1 MHSASIWAG
10 LLGCAGLASGC
21 LLPEEREGLP
31 RIVPRAAAADNG
43 APIGTGDRF
52 SGGSV
57 TPQGL
62 GTQASSASISTILS
76 VAEIKSGFE
85 GLANTYGLETFT
97 TPYKTYNG
105 ATIYGGKVGGTGTCD
120 KAYRVYLNGGIHARE
135 RGSSDGVL
143 YFIADLLNAN
153 KTGSGLTYGSK
164 SYTNAQV
171 KTALAAGIVFVPLS
185 NPDGVAYDQSSNSCW
200 RKNRNPAS
208 STGSASSIGVDL
220 NRNFDFLWDFTKKF
234 ASSAQ
239 SSVASTSPSSE
250 TYHGSSIPGLL
261 HSCLPFPW
269 ILLTSDQEQRRSPS
283 LRHSLSSGSWIRTL
297 LSVGLSTCT
306 RMLETCFTAG
316 EATRTRTSTA
326 ISTSLTLRMMD
337 TTRKSMLQRM
347 RFSSS
352 SFYIGNGCSALTR
365 PRRGILS
372 DTPGSGKA
380 YGEYT
385 PSAESTANVQAADR
399 MASAMS
405 TARGRSYTSMQAAA
419 LYPTSGASDD
429 YSYSRHFANPSL
441 NLVHGYTVEFG
452 FGNSAAS
459 CPFYPT
465 VAQYNT
471 NLREVG
477 AGFMEFVLA
486 ATDLGLGGGC

>member
-1 MHSASIWAG
+1 MPPSHLSPVRVSLLRYRSFTPDHFSLFAMHSASIWAG

-57 TPQGL
+57 APQGL
-62 GTQASSASISTILS
+62 GSQASSASFSTILS
-76 VAEIKSGFE
+76 AAEVNSGLE

-97 TPYKTYNG
+97 TPYKTYGG
-105 ATIYGGKVGGTGTCD
+105 ASISGAKVGGTGTCN

-143 YFIADLLNAN
+143 YFISDLLYAN

-234 ASSAQ
+234 ASTVQ

-250 TYHGSSIPGLL
+250 TYHGSSFAHTFRSSNPKI
-261 HSCLPFPW
+261 S
-269 ILLTSDQEQRRSPS
+269 LTSDQEQRPSPN
-283 LRHSLSSGSWIRTL
+283 LRHSLSSGSWTRTQ

-306 RMLETCFTAG
+306 RMPEMYFTAG
-316 EATRTRTSTA
+316 EATQTRTSTA
-326 ISTSLTLRMMD
+326 ISTS
-337 TTRKSMLQRM
+337 
-347 RFSSS
+347 
-352 SFYIGNGCSALTR
+352 
-365 PRRGILS
+365 
-372 DTPGSGKA
+372 
-380 YGEYT
+380 
-385 PSAESTANVQAADR
+385 
-399 MASAMS
+399 
-405 TARGRSYTSMQAAA
+405 
-419 LYPTSGASDD
+419 
-429 YSYSRHFANPSL
+429 
-441 NLVHGYTVEFG
+441 
-452 FGNSAAS
+452 
-459 CPFYPT
+459 
-465 VAQYNT
+465 
-471 NLREVG
+471 
-477 AGFMEFVLA
+477 
-486 ATDLGLGGGC
+486 

>member
-10 LLGCAGLASGC
+10 LLGCGGGSRQWGPYC
-21 LLPEEREGLP
+21 
-31 RIVPRAAAADNG
+31 
-43 APIGTGDRF
+43 TGDRF

-57 TPQGL
+57 APQGL
-62 GTQASSASISTILS
+62 GTQASSASFSTILS
-76 VAEIKSGFE
+76 AAEIKSGFD

-97 TPYKTYNG
+97 TPYKTYGG
-105 ATIYGGKVGGTGTCD
+105 ATIFGGKVGGTGTCN
-120 KAYRVYLNGGIHARE
+120 KAYRVYFNGGIHARE
-135 RGSSDGVL
+135 RGSSDG
-143 YFIADLLNAN
+143 
-153 KTGSGLTYGSK
+153 

-208 STGSASSIGVDL
+208 STGSASSVGVDL

-234 ASSAQ
+234 ASTAQ

-250 TYHGSSIPGLL
+250 TYHGTKAFSEPETQSIKWVLDTYSAVRWFVDL
-261 HSCLPFPW
+261 HSYAGDVLYSWGSDTNQNKYSYINF
-269 ILLTSDQEQRRSPS
+269 LNTTYDGYNTRGVLT
-283 LRHSLSSGSWIRTL
+283 
-297 LSVGLSTCT
+297 
-306 RMLETCFTAG
+306 
-316 EATRTRTSTA
+316 
-326 ISTSLTLRMMD
+326 
-337 TTRKSMLQRM
+337 
-347 RFSSS
+347 
-352 SFYIGNGCSALTR
+352 
-365 PRRGILS
+365 
-372 DTPGSGKA
+372 DTPGSGRA

-385 PSAESTANVQAADR
+385 PSAEQTANVQAADR
-399 MASAMS
+399 MAAAMS
-405 TARGRSYTSMQAAA
+405 ASRGRSYTSMQAAA